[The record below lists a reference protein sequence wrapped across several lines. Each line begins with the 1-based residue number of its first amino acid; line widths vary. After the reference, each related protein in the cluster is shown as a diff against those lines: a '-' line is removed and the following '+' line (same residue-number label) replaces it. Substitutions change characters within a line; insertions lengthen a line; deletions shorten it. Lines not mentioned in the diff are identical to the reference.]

1 MGFLTL
7 VPGICSLNSV
17 PHHIWSPWSH
27 FPGARSQT
35 EGPWSRVLVPAYGSR
50 VSGEGSQAEGP
61 ESRVPLS
68 RYAFKIG
75 AHKNFSIFWIK
86 MSHSN
91 SGVFL
96 FIAKFLRTAF
106 WKNPSGG
113 CFCIFK
119 KVIKSPFCKDV
130 NGYLEKCP
138 CYYVLIIFFWIVWC
152 I

>member
-1 MGFLTL
+1 MMGFLTL

-17 PHHIWSPWSH
+17 PHMKS
-27 FPGARSQT
+27 
-35 EGPWSRVLVPAYGSR
+35 LVPLPRCTVPGGGSLVPGPSSR
-50 VSGEGSQAEGP
+50 LWVSGLRWRVPGGGP

-68 RYAFKIG
+68 RYVFKIG

-86 MSHSN
+86 MTHSN
-91 SGVFL
+91 SGIFL
-96 FIAKFLRTAF
+96 CIAKFLRTAF
-106 WKNPSGG
+106 LKNTSSG